1 MLRFHL
7 GRSMF
12 WKVVACVILAP
23 LMTMTAHLAVGQMR
37 VSKASDAK
45 RSLPAA
51 VDQAIKESNRAALEE
66 LDAIQRTWREVFR
79 QSRSRQRLKGFVDET
94 VSVFEKLRQFQDL
107 ALNPGATETR
117 VGALFRKH
125 IMDEARVSQLLEESY
140 KNYCRTLDEQD
151 QALLIKL
158 KIDRD
163 IDRKS
168 LSRVAVD
175 PAACKRAINSATSSA
190 VTAVQKDLSR
200 SVVSY
205 LASEV
210 VSMGVKRAAR
220 NLGVMPGEQGS
231 IADFFGG
238 LVIEI
243 GVGMAMDAVS
253 DPTAKM
259 VADLETQLAAAERQI
274 LDGTDLSPGFFKTLQ
289 RVTDDRIAARRK
301 LIEATLLK

>member
-1 MLRFHL
+1 MLPESR
-7 GRSMF
+7 
-12 WKVVACVILAP
+12 
-23 LMTMTAHLAVGQMR
+23 
-37 VSKASDAK
+37 

-51 VDQAIKESNRAALEE
+51 VDQVIKESNRAAYDELEV
-66 LDAIQRTWREVFR
+66 IQRNWRGVFR
-79 QSRSRQRLKGFVDET
+79 QSRSRERLKVFVGET
-94 VSVFEKLRQFQDL
+94 MDVFEKLRQVQDL

-175 PAACKRAINSATSSA
+175 PAACKRAINAAASSA
-190 VTAVQKDLSR
+190 VAAVQKDLSR
-200 SVVSY
+200 SVVSL

-210 VSMGVKRAAR
+210 VSTGVKRAA
-220 NLGVMPGEQGS
+220 
-231 IADFFGG
+231 
-238 LVIEI
+238 VISE
-243 GVGMAMDAVS
+243 
-253 DPTAKM
+253 
-259 VADLETQLAAAERQI
+259 
-274 LDGTDLSPGFFKTLQ
+274 
-289 RVTDDRIAARRK
+289 
-301 LIEATLLK
+301 